1 MPAPVANALLMAAG
15 LAAVAGAVEPYNFA
29 ANNAT
34 TETLAPQE
42 LGSMTADGS
51 VLYTVNMCTVV
62 RSINCQLTTSTSTQ
76 GSGAAPSTGLKVGT
90 SIQAYSAEGSV
101 ETPVSFVPDA
111 TTTQTEVGQ
120 TTMTRGNSSMPTTR
134 KALTATESVQ
144 YWPSTSTYSAMPT
157 STGASNTV
165 SVMRGV
171 AVGAGAMAV
180 AFLF

>member
-1 MPAPVANALLMAAG
+1 MPAAIANVLLMAAG
-15 LAAVAGAVEPYNFA
+15 LATVASAVEPYNFA
-29 ANNAT
+29 ANNST

-62 RSINCQLTTSTSTQ
+62 RSINCQLSTSTQ
-76 GSGAAPSTGLKVGT
+76 GSGEAAPSTGLKVGT

-101 ETPVSFVPDA
+101 ETPISFSPEATATEPD
-111 TTTQTEVGQ
+111 VGAE

-134 KALTATESVQ
+134 KVLTATESVQ
-144 YWPSTSTYSAMPT
+144 YWPSTSTYSPMPT

>member
-1 MPAPVANALLMAAG
+1 MPATVANVLLMAAG

-62 RSINCQLTTSTSTQ
+62 RSVNCQLSTSTQ
-76 GSGAAPSTGLKVGT
+76 GSGAAPSSGLKVGT
-90 SIQAYSAEGSV
+90 SIQAYSSEGSV

-111 TTTQTEVGQ
+111 TTTKTEVGQ

-134 KALTATESVQ
+134 KVLTATESVQ
-144 YWPSTSTYSAMPT
+144 YWPSTSTYSPMPT